1 MGRVLAGI
9 LTHIPALTLF
19 LNPVPASYRRFGAQK
34 APRFVSWSAENRSQ
48 LIRIPAA
55 EGEFVRAELR
65 SPDPMCNPYLAFALL
80 IYAGIDGVKR
90 SLDLPPAL
98 DRNLYDLSEKEARE
112 LTPLP
117 ASLEEA
123 RLKACGSSL
132 LREALPASVLAFY
145 LK

>member
-1 MGRVLAGI
+1 M
-9 LTHIPALTLF
+9 
-19 LNPVPASYRRFGAQK
+19 
-34 APRFVSWSAENRSQ
+34 
-48 LIRIPAA
+48 
-55 EGEFVRAELR
+55 
-65 SPDPMCNPYLAFALL
+65 
-80 IYAGIDGVKR
+80 KR

-98 DRNLYDLSEKEARE
+98 DRNLYELSEEETAA
-112 LTPLP
+112 LAPLP